1 MPDAS
6 GWDCR
11 RLLISPPCR
20 WDTDFVSTNAGVPV
34 RQPMYQKLQELL
46 RAAIESGEFAEG
58 DQFLTERQVVE
69 RYQVSRPTAN
79 KVLAGMAAEGLLEF
93 RKGVGTFVR
102 RRPLEYDVRTLVS
115 FTQKAL
121 DAGRHPSTQVLDFD
135 KVAVAEVEAEIAS
148 HLRAKPGETL
158 LAVGRLRLA
167 DGIPVILERRWL
179 PAALFPGLHRGEL
192 RGSIYQLIAE
202 KYQLEITESD
212 QTIRA
217 IGIRGADAKLLQE
230 PTGSAGFLVSAAGYA
245 GDRAVWWERTIYRG
259 DSYEFHHHRAAPG
272 RLRALSAAAEPR
284 RRAIHLAAH
293 PMGRR

>member
-1 MPDAS
+1 
-6 GWDCR
+6 
-11 RLLISPPCR
+11 
-20 WDTDFVSTNAGVPV
+20 
-34 RQPMYQKLQELL
+34 MYRKLQELL
-46 RAAIESGEFAEG
+46 REAIESGEFAEG
-58 DQFLTERQVVE
+58 EQFLTERQVVD

-79 KVLAGMAAEGLLEF
+79 KVLSGMATEGLLEF

-102 RRPLEYDVRTLVS
+102 RRPLDYDVRTLIS

-135 KVAVAEVEAEIAS
+135 RVAVTEVEADIAA

-167 DGIPVILERRWL
+167 DGVPVILEHRWL
-179 PAALFPGLHRGEL
+179 PAALFPGLNRSEL
-192 RGSIYQLIAE
+192 RGSIYRLIAE

-217 IGIRGADAKLLQE
+217 IGIRGMDAKLLQV
-230 PTGSAGFLVSAAGYA
+230 PSGSAGFLVSAAGFA
-245 GDRAVWWERTIYRG
+245 RDSVVWWERTIYRG

-272 RLRALSAAAEPR
+272 RLISIPAVGA
-284 RRAIHLAAH
+284 
-293 PMGRR
+293 GRSR